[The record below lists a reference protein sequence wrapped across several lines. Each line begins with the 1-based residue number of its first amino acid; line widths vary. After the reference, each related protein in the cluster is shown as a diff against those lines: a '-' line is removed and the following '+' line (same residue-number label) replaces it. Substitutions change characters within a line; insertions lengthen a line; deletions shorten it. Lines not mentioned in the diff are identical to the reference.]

1 MEIDCEALEEELGET
16 DTEEKDCGV
25 THCKASRILEMLS
38 CMLEVCCLRRLI
50 SDKRSSMFLD
60 VAGQSEQDTE
70 AAGTED
76 TGGEGAEG
84 SGLVTDPVIPST

>member
-1 MEIDCEALEEELGET
+1 
-16 DTEEKDCGV
+16 
-25 THCKASRILEMLS
+25 
-38 CMLEVCCLRRLI
+38 
-50 SDKRSSMFLD
+50 MFLD